1 MRGQPAIVCR
11 HVLEGAPILF
21 AARDEPGDGSGYE
34 WQFRCGDT
42 LHRAEDGRVLELDEI
57 VRRDPSAVEIVLHPR
72 STTLERSGAEA
83 RWHTGSGPV
92 LLPHRP
98 SRRYPRFEPRFPPRP
113 GESLDSGDLRLMA
126 DVAQSGFH
134 VVEAPPDDDGPRC
147 AYTVGLF
154 RSWDHP
160 EVAVFGLAPEVLR
173 AAVERVGE
181 RVRRLERFD
190 HGDVADAVVDDR
202 HVAFRRIVPRHYP
215 AFLARGVWYHGGGR
229 FPALQ
234 AVWADAEGR
243 FPWDRWFPR
252 ELREAQPALFEPEP
266 A

>member
-1 MRGQPAIVCR
+1 MRGEPAIVCR

-21 AARDEPGDGSGYE
+21 AARDEPGASAGCE
-34 WQFRCGDT
+34 WHFRCGVT

-57 VRRDPSAVEIVLHPR
+57 VRRDPSAVEIVLHPLG
-72 STTLERSGAEA
+72 TTLERSGTDA
-83 RWHTGSGPV
+83 RWHTGAGPV

-113 GESLDSGDLRLMA
+113 GETLDGGDLRVMA

-134 VVEAPPDDDGPRC
+134 VVEVPSDADVPAH
-147 AYTVGLF
+147 AYSVGLF

-160 EVAVFGLAPEVLR
+160 EVTLFGLGPEVLR
-173 AAVERVGE
+173 DAVARLGE
-181 RVRRLERFD
+181 RVRRGERFE
-190 HGDVADAVVDDR
+190 HGDVAEGVLDDR
-202 HVAFRRIVPRHYP
+202 AVGFRRIVPRHYA
-215 AFLARGVWYHGGGR
+215 AFLGRAAWYHGGAR

-234 AVWADAEGR
+234 GGWADPAGR

-252 ELREAQPALFEPEP
+252 ELRDAQPVLFEPEP